1 MVHDGCNCYCSFR
14 AIFCPF
20 TSKQPEKR
28 KFQKQQ
34 KKNKNNQTNKQQ
46 QQQKSADMILHKS
59 TKNHDHMLCCFLN
72 MVRECCNFI
81 FHFELF
87 FALLLPKPTAP
98 PLTAHE
104 IKISK
109 KKKEKR
115 IDIILHKCTKNY
127 D

>member
-1 MVHDGCNCYCSFR
+1 MTDVIVIVHFELFFALLPPNS
-14 AIFCPF
+14 
-20 TSKQPEKR
+20 
-28 KFQKQQ
+28 Q
-34 KKNKNNQTNKQQ
+34 KKENFKKNNQKKTKNNQTNKQQ